1 MIAFFSTLKG
11 RLLLL
16 VCTALIPAIL
26 LILYTVWQSYEN
38 ELGNVSSEVLD
49 LAISTQLERNI
60 KTEGTHQLLTALAEV
75 PDLANLRV
83 ETCNRILEAV
93 LKNNLNY
100 ENLGVIDNTGN
111 ILCSAVPQKT
121 HLNISNVAW
130 YRHVLATHAFTVSE
144 IRIGQLTGK
153 PVQISAYPVF
163 DASGRLKAVLFSAL
177 SMDHLS
183 RIQQGEFLPK
193 NSEILLFDRRGTI
206 LQSTGDP
213 LKWTGK
219 TLPELQL
226 IKSVIQQKRE
236 NSTIEATG
244 LDGQERLYGVVRLGQ
259 EGQHSFLAVGIP
271 KNYAYAGINK
281 ILLFSFAGL
290 LLMTIIVLA
299 IAWLGSTMLAGR
311 INTLVEVARRFGAG
325 NLAER
330 TRLPHDNS
338 EIGRLARSFDEMADT
353 LQQRQMELQS
363 QKFALDQHAIVS
375 IADISGFITYA
386 NDKLCEISG
395 YARNELIGR
404 NHNILSSGLHDKDF
418 FKHLWETICS
428 GKVWQGEIRNRN
440 RNGNVYWVSSTIV
453 PFLDNAGVPYQYV
466 SIRTDI
472 TRFKELEAA
481 LQKANTTLLWRV
493 EERTAEL
500 SAAKKQLELD
510 IIAKTHAEEEQHVVI
525 AKLQEINKKL
535 EETQNQLLQSEKMAS
550 IGQLAAGVAHEI
562 NNPIGYVYSN
572 LGSLGNYLNDLFE
585 VLDAYG
591 KLEAEITDDAILKT
605 LRNITEKAD
614 LDFLRQ
620 DLAALMKESKEGI
633 VRVKEIVQ
641 NLKNFSHVDTS
652 DTWHMADLQKGLES
666 TLNIVWNELKYK
678 CAIRKEYG
686 DIPDV
691 ECLSSQLNQVFLN
704 LLVNAGHAIEER
716 GTITLRTGQ
725 VGDMVWVEVADSG
738 KGIPPENL
746 QRIFDP
752 FFTTKPIGKGTGLG
766 LSLSYSIVQ
775 KHHGRI
781 EVKSEPG
788 MGASFKI
795 WLPCTQSEW
804 T

>member
-49 LAISTQLERNI
+49 LAISTHLERNI

-100 ENLGVIDNTGN
+100 ENLGVVDNTGN

-163 DASGRLKAVLFSAL
+163 DATGRLKAVLFSAL

-183 RIQQGEFLPK
+183 RIQQGGFLPK
-193 NSEILLFDRRGTI
+193 NSEILVFDRRGTI
-206 LQSTGDP
+206 LQSASDP

-219 TLPELQL
+219 TLPELPL

-311 INTLVEVARRFGAG
+311 IDTLVESRVASVQA
-325 NLAER
+325 
-330 TRLPHDNS
+330 T
-338 EIGRLARSFDEMADT
+338 
-353 LQQRQMELQS
+353 
-363 QKFALDQHAIVS
+363 
-375 IADISGFITYA
+375 
-386 NDKLCEISG
+386 
-395 YARNELIGR
+395 
-404 NHNILSSGLHDKDF
+404 
-418 FKHLWETICS
+418 
-428 GKVWQGEIRNRN
+428 
-440 RNGNVYWVSSTIV
+440 
-453 PFLDNAGVPYQYV
+453 
-466 SIRTDI
+466 
-472 TRFKELEAA
+472 
-481 LQKANTTLLWRV
+481 
-493 EERTAEL
+493 
-500 SAAKKQLELD
+500 
-510 IIAKTHAEEEQHVVI
+510 
-525 AKLQEINKKL
+525 
-535 EETQNQLLQSEKMAS
+535 LQSE
-550 IGQLAAGVAHEI
+550 
-562 NNPIGYVYSN
+562 P
-572 LGSLGNYLNDLFE
+572 
-585 VLDAYG
+585 
-591 KLEAEITDDAILKT
+591 
-605 LRNITEKAD
+605 
-614 LDFLRQ
+614 
-620 DLAALMKESKEGI
+620 
-633 VRVKEIVQ
+633 
-641 NLKNFSHVDTS
+641 
-652 DTWHMADLQKGLES
+652 
-666 TLNIVWNELKYK
+666 
-678 CAIRKEYG
+678 
-686 DIPDV
+686 
-691 ECLSSQLNQVFLN
+691 VFLMTTAKSGVSHAASTKWPIPCSNASWNCRARN
-704 LLVNAGHAIEER
+704 LRWTSMPSSALPIFPVSLPTPMTSFAKSADMHA
-716 GTITLRTGQ
+716 
-725 VGDMVWVEVADSG
+725 MS
-738 KGIPPENL
+738 
-746 QRIFDP
+746 
-752 FFTTKPIGKGTGLG
+752 
-766 LSLSYSIVQ
+766 
-775 KHHGRI
+775 
-781 EVKSEPG
+781 
-788 MGASFKI
+788 
-795 WLPCTQSEW
+795 
-804 T
+804 